1 MSPLDTS
8 PWHPAAFAG
17 LSPITSRRDTES
29 EVPRPVGS
37 VVLRTN
43 PVELLVFDGV
53 VRLNVLCLDLEGVL
67 VPEVWQAVA
76 DRTGITAL
84 RKTTRDIPVYDDL
97 MRARLAILDEHS
109 LPLSTIRDVIAG
121 LDPLPGASD
130 FLDWARERY
139 QVAILSDTFYE
150 FGMPLMAKL
159 GHPLLLCHRLIVDG
173 GRIVGYRLRQDDPK
187 RQAVRA
193 FHAMNYRVIAAGDS
207 YNDVAMLDEADVGL
221 FFDAPP
227 SVVAQYPSFQAV
239 TGYDQL
245 VTALGPHA

>member
-1 MSPLDTS
+1 MAPHPLAS
-8 PWHPAAFAG
+8 
-17 LSPITSRRDTES
+17 L
-29 EVPRPVGS
+29 
-37 VVLRTN
+37 VLRTN
-43 PVELLVFDGV
+43 PVEFPVFGAV

-76 DRTGITAL
+76 DRTGIPAL

-109 LPLSTIRDVIAG
+109 LPLNAIQEVVAG
-121 LDPLPGASD
+121 LDPLPGAPD
-130 FLDWARERY
+130 FLAWARERY

-173 GRIVGYRLRQDDPK
+173 GRVVGYRLRQEDPK

-193 FHAMNYRVIAAGDS
+193 FQAMNYRVIAAGDS
-207 YNDVAMLDEADVGL
+207 YNDVAMLEEADVGL

-227 SVVAQYPSFQAV
+227 GVVAQHPSFQAV
-239 TGYDQL
+239 AGYDEL
-245 VTALGPHA
+245 VTALGPLA

>member
-1 MSPLDTS
+1 L
-8 PWHPAAFAG
+8 A
-17 LSPITSRRDTES
+17 
-29 EVPRPVGS
+29 
-37 VVLRTN
+37 
-43 PVELLVFDGV
+43 VFDRV

-76 DRTGITAL
+76 EKTAIPAL

-97 MRARLAILDEHS
+97 MRARLAILEAHS
-109 LPLSTIRDVIAG
+109 LPLGTIQEVIAG

-130 FLDWARERY
+130 FLAWAREHY

-159 GHPLLLCHRLIVDG
+159 GHPLLLCHRLIVEG
-173 GRIVGYRLRQDDPK
+173 GRIVGYRLRQEDPK

-207 YNDVAMLDEADVGL
+207 YNDVAMLEEADVGL

-227 SVVAQYPSFQAV
+227 SVVEQYPSFQAV
-239 TGYDQL
+239 AGYDEL
-245 VTALGPHA
+245 VTALGPLA